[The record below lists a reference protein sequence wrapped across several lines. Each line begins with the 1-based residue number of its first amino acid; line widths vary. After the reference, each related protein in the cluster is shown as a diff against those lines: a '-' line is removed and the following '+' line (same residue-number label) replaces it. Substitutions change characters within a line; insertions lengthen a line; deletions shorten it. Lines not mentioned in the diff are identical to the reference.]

1 METIA
6 LELVVIFFLIMANG
20 FFSGSELAIISARKS
35 TIARL
40 VAQGDSRAMVVEKL
54 QNDPHRFLATV
65 QIGVTVVG
73 SLASAVGGATAV
85 EYLKPLLD
93 SAPSAVVRE
102 AAEPISIGIVV
113 AVVSYFSLIFGELAP
128 KTIGLQYADR
138 MSLLVAKPVN
148 ALATFGGVAVKF
160 LTLSNRAVLAV
171 FGVKPASGQEF
182 ITREE
187 VLHTLSEGGEAG
199 ALSGHEQKVIENMLD
214 FSRTQVSEVMVP
226 RNRMILLDKD
236 SPRDALME
244 IVRENMYTRYPVYQ
258 NDRDNIVGFIH
269 CKDLFLHHRIELP
282 EFSLDEIMRPP
293 LYVPENKR
301 ANDLL
306 REMQQ
311 KRMQMALVVD
321 EYGDIIGLV
330 TTEDLLEELV
340 GEIEDEHDVG
350 ELPRFE
356 RLPDGALLVDG
367 LISLND
373 LEEIVDEKFEEGLPY
388 DTLAGVVLSELG
400 RFPKKGEK
408 IEWHGFVL
416 ICEEITPTSIVKVR
430 LIVKD
435 ERKKGGINVMKTMMG
450 VLPFPLSSR
459 KDSSLIL

>member
-6 LELVVIFFLIMANG
+6 VELVVIFFLILANG

-40 VAQGDSRAMVVEKL
+40 VAEGNSRAMVVEKL

-93 SAPSAVVRE
+93 SVPYAVVRE

-113 AVVSYFSLIFGELAP
+113 VVVSYFSLIFGELAP

-148 ALATFGGVAVKF
+148 VLATIGGVAVKF
-160 LTLSNRAVLAV
+160 LTLSNRAVLSL
-171 FGVKPASGQEF
+171 FGVKPTSGQEF

-199 ALSGHEQKVIENMLD
+199 ALTKHEHKVIENMLD
-214 FSRTQVSEVMVP
+214 FSRTQVSQVMVP
-226 RNRMILLDKD
+226 RNRMIALDKD
-236 SPRDALME
+236 SPKDTLMQ

-269 CKDLFLHHRIELP
+269 CKDLFLHHRIELSD
-282 EFSLDEIMRPP
+282 FTLDEILRPP

-301 ANDLL
+301 ASNLL

-356 RLPDGALLVDG
+356 RLPDGTLLVDG
-367 LISLND
+367 ILSLND
-373 LEEIVDEKFEEGLPY
+373 LEEIIDVKFEEGLPF
-388 DTLAGVVLSELG
+388 DTLAGMILSELG

-408 IEWHGFVL
+408 IECHDLVL

-430 LIVKD
+430 LIVK
-435 ERKKGGINVMKTMMG
+435 E
-450 VLPFPLSSR
+450 
-459 KDSSLIL
+459 

>member
-1 METIA
+1 VETIA
-6 LELVVIFFLIMANG
+6 VELVVIFFLIMANG
-20 FFSGSELAIISARKS
+20 FFAGSELAIISARKS

-85 EYLKPLLD
+85 EYLKPMLD
-93 SAPSAVVRE
+93 SVPYSVVRD
-102 AAEPISIGIVV
+102 AAEPLSIGIVV

-138 MSLLVAKPVN
+138 MSLIVAKPVN
-148 ALATFGGVAVKF
+148 ALATIGGVAVKF

-171 FGVKPASGQEF
+171 FGIKPTSGQDF

-199 ALSGHEQKVIENMLD
+199 ALTEHEQKVIENMLD
-214 FSRTQVSEVMVP
+214 FSRTQVSQVMVP
-226 RNRMILLDKD
+226 RNRMIALDKD
-236 SPRDALME
+236 SPKDTLMQ

-282 EFSLDEIMRPP
+282 DFTLDEILRPP

-301 ANDLL
+301 ASDLL

-350 ELPRFE
+350 ELSRFE
-356 RLPDGALLVDG
+356 RFPDGSFLVDG
-367 LISLND
+367 ILSLND
-373 LEEIVDEKFEEGLPY
+373 LEEIIDVKFEECLPF
-388 DTLAGVVLSELG
+388 DTLAGMILSELG
-400 RFPKKGEK
+400 RFPKKDER
-408 IEWHGFVL
+408 IECHGLAL

-430 LIVKD
+430 LFVK
-435 ERKKGGINVMKTMMG
+435 EE
-450 VLPFPLSSR
+450 S
-459 KDSSLIL
+459 

>member
-1 METIA
+1 VESIA
-6 LELVVIFFLIMANG
+6 VELIVIFFLIIANG
-20 FFSGSELAIISARKS
+20 FFAGSELAIISARKS

-40 VAQGDSRAMVVEKL
+40 VAEGNSRAMVVEKL

-93 SAPSAVVRE
+93 SAPYGMVRE
-102 AAEPISIGIVV
+102 AAEPISIGVVV
-113 AVVSYFSLIFGELAP
+113 AVVSYFSLILGELAP
-128 KTIGLQYADR
+128 KTIALQYADR
-138 MSLLVAKPVN
+138 VSLLVAKPVN
-148 ALATFGGVAVKF
+148 ALATIGGVAVKF

-171 FGVKPASGQEF
+171 LGVKPASGQEF

-199 ALSGHEQKVIENMLD
+199 ALTEHEHKVIENMLD

-226 RNRMILLDKD
+226 RTRMIALNID
-236 SPRDALME
+236 SPRDALMQ

-258 NDRDNIVGFIH
+258 DDRENIVGFIH
-269 CKDLFLHHRIELP
+269 CKDLFLHDRIELP
-282 EFSLDEIMRPP
+282 EFSLDEILRPP

-301 ANDLL
+301 ASDLL
-306 REMQQ
+306 REMQR

-321 EYGDIIGLV
+321 EYGDIVGLV

-350 ELPRFE
+350 DLQRFE
-356 RLPDGALLVDG
+356 RLPDGSILVDG

-373 LEEIVDEKFEEGLPY
+373 LEEVLEIKFKEGLPY
-388 DTLAGVVLSELG
+388 DTLAGLILCELG

-408 IEWHGFVL
+408 IVWQGFVL
-416 ICEEITPTSIVKVR
+416 ICEEITPTSIVKVK
-430 LIVKD
+430 LIVK
-435 ERKKGGINVMKTMMG
+435 EQ
-450 VLPFPLSSR
+450 L
-459 KDSSLIL
+459 